1 MWAESFQPCSLRRM
15 GFSEHEPWIPPR
27 FPVEVF
33 PYWIFFPQVFSDL
46 RSDSILCKLSLSS
59 VQFECNR
66 SCCITY
72 CYYLRCSAERA
83 KIDLMVFLFMLYGV
97 VEPKSVQYCKWSR
110 DRKLSRTVPVF
121 KFSTLHWGTK
131 IVVIVVVF
139 YLFVFSL
146 WIKLTFER
154 LWYSNVKP
162 EAASA
167 WNDTESLEPGRL
179 GSDIWR
185 KSI

>member
-15 GFSEHEPWIPPR
+15 GFSEHEPWILPR
-27 FPVEVF
+27 FPVEFF

-46 RSDSILCKLSLSS
+46 HSDSILCKLSLSS

-72 CYYLRCSAERA
+72 CYYLRCSAETA

-110 DRKLSRTVPVF
+110 DRKWSRTVPVF
-121 KFSTLHWGTK
+121 KFSTLHWGTNF
-131 IVVIVVVF
+131 VIVVVF

-154 LWYSNVKP
+154 LWFSNVKP

-167 WNDTESLEPGRL
+167 WNDTESLEPWRL